1 MFQKN
6 NFGGND
12 RWQQENVVPHF
23 TRMSGMDMDAVSPK
37 VHVCSFFQIVNDV
50 PGNMARAQMP
60 IMKMMKMENEFINKL
75 YNNKVEEKC

>member
-1 MFQKN
+1 MFQEN

-23 TRMSGMDMDAVSPK
+23 TRMSGMDTDVVSPK

-50 PGNMARAQMP
+50 PGNMERAQMP
-60 IMKMMKMENEFINKL
+60 MMKMMNLMEK
-75 YNNKVEEKC
+75 YNDTERMEEV